1 MRIAFFSTLL
11 HHSWGGS
18 EELWSRTAAAL
29 LDRGHDVAFS
39 TSCYGRTAPQLERL
53 VAAGAKPNF
62 RRKFRMGRSLRR
74 ALERMRL
81 AQVRFGAWLLKTKPD
96 LVVLS
101 LSWHLDDPLIA
112 DTCHS
117 LGIPYVLVLQAAG
130 ASHWVNPKNLP
141 TLRSAYQHARQV
153 YFVSDENRETL
164 EANLGL
170 DLSRAEI
177 VDNPFAV
184 SAGAA
189 PAWPAAEPFWILAIV
204 GRIHFGSKS
213 QDLVLRALRAPK
225 WRDRPLK
232 VVCWGGDDGNLD
244 QLQHLIDAFGLQE
257 QVSYGGFA
265 TDIESLWADHHGL
278 LLPSRLEGN
287 ALALI
292 EAMLCGRV
300 PIVTNVGRATELID
314 DGQSGFI
321 APAATVELIDQVL
334 ERAWERRND
343 WREMGQRAAR
353 AIRQRHSLRPAEDF
367 ADRLLELAGE
377 RKVAR
382 AKAA

>member
-29 LDRGHDVAFS
+29 LERGHYVAFS
-39 TSCYGRTAPQLERL
+39 TSCYGRTAAPLKQL
-53 VAAGAKPNF
+53 VAAGAQPCF

-96 LVVLS
+96 LVVIS

-112 DTCHS
+112 DTCHR
-117 LGIPYVLVLQAAG
+117 LGIPYVLVLQAAS
-130 ASHWVNPKNLP
+130 ASHWVNPKNLRS
-141 TLRSAYQHARQV
+141 LRAAYQHARQV
-153 YFVSDENRETL
+153 YFVSDENLETL
-164 EANLGL
+164 EVNLGL
-170 DLSRAEI
+170 DLSHAEI
-177 VDNPFAV
+177 ADNPFAV
-184 SAGAA
+184 RPDAA
-189 PAWPAAEPFWILAIV
+189 PAWPAPEPFWKLAMV

-244 QLQHLIDAFGLQE
+244 QLGHLIEAFGLQK

-265 TDIESLWADHHGL
+265 TDIESLWANHHGL

-300 PIVTNVGRATELID
+300 PIVTNVGRAAELID

-334 ERAWERRND
+334 ERAWQRRND

-367 ADRLLELAGE
+367 ADRLLALAGE
-377 RKVAR
+377 RKVVR

>member
-29 LDRGHDVAFS
+29 LNRGHYVAFS
-39 TSCYGRTAPQLERL
+39 TSCYGRTAVQLQRL
-53 VAAGAKPNF
+53 VAAGAQPCF

-96 LVVLS
+96 LVVIS

-112 DTCHS
+112 DTCQK
-117 LGIPYVLVLQAAG
+117 LGVPYVLVLQAAS
-130 ASHWVNPKNLP
+130 AAHWVNPKNLP
-141 TLRSAYQHARQV
+141 KLRAAYEHARQV
-153 YFVSDENRETL
+153 YFVSPENRETM

-170 DLSRAEI
+170 DLSRTEI

-184 SAGAA
+184 PAGAT
-189 PAWPAAEPFWILAIV
+189 PAWPASEPFWKLAMV

-232 VVCWGGDDGNLD
+232 IVCWGGDDGNLD
-244 QLQHLIDAFGLQE
+244 QLTHLIDVFCLQD

-292 EAMLCGRV
+292 EAMMCGRV

-314 DGQSGFI
+314 DDESGFI

-334 ERAWERRND
+334 ERAWQRRND

-353 AIRQRHSLRPAEDF
+353 TIRQRHSIRPADDF
-367 ADRLLELAGE
+367 ADRLLALAGE
-377 RKVAR
+377 RKVLR

>member
-18 EELWSRTAAAL
+18 EELWSRAAAAL
-29 LDRGHDVAFS
+29 LARGHYVAFS
-39 TSCYGRTAPQLERL
+39 TSCYGRTAPPLEQL
-53 VAAGAKPNF
+53 VAAGAQPCF

-81 AQVRFGAWLLKTKPD
+81 AQVRFGAWLLKTKPN
-96 LVVLS
+96 LVVIS

-112 DTCHS
+112 DTCHR
-117 LGIPYVLVLQAAG
+117 LGIPYVLVLQAAS
-130 ASHWVNPKNLP
+130 AAHWVNPKNLP
-141 TLRSAYQHARQV
+141 NLRAAYQHARQV

-184 SAGAA
+184 RPEAA
-189 PAWPAAEPFWILAIV
+189 PAWPTPEPFWKLAMV

-232 VVCWGGDDGNLD
+232 IVCWGGDDGNLD
-244 QLQHLIDAFGLQE
+244 QLGHLIEAFGLQK

-265 TDIESLWADHHGL
+265 TDVESLWASHHGL

-292 EAMLCGRV
+292 EAMLCGRM
-300 PIVTNVGRATELID
+300 PIVTNVGRAAELVD
-314 DGQSGFI
+314 DGESGFI
-321 APAATVELIDQVL
+321 APAATVELVDQVL
-334 ERAWERRND
+334 ERAWQRRSD

-367 ADRLLELAGE
+367 ADRLLAMAGE
-377 RKVAR
+377 RKVVR

>member
-1 MRIAFFSTLL
+1 
-11 HHSWGGS
+11 
-18 EELWSRTAAAL
+18 
-29 LDRGHDVAFS
+29 
-39 TSCYGRTAPQLERL
+39 
-53 VAAGAKPNF
+53 
-62 RRKFRMGRSLRR
+62 
-74 ALERMRL
+74 
-81 AQVRFGAWLLKTKPD
+81 
-96 LVVLS
+96 
-101 LSWHLDDPLIA
+101 
-112 DTCHS
+112 
-117 LGIPYVLVLQAAG
+117 
-130 ASHWVNPKNLP
+130 VNPKNLP

-189 PAWPAAEPFWILAIV
+189 PAWPAAEPFWKLAIV

-232 VVCWGGDDGNLD
+232 FVCWGGDDGNLD

-377 RKVAR
+377 RKVVR

>member
-29 LDRGHDVAFS
+29 LDRGHYVAFS
-39 TSCYGRTAPQLERL
+39 TSCYGKTAAQLQQL
-53 VAAGAKPNF
+53 VAAGAQPCF

-81 AQVRFGAWLLKTKPD
+81 AQVRFGAWLLKAKPD
-96 LVVLS
+96 LVVIS

-112 DTCHS
+112 DTCQK
-117 LGIPYVLVLQAAG
+117 LGIPYVLVLQAAS
-130 ASHWVNPKNLP
+130 AAHWVNPKNLP
-141 TLRSAYQHARQV
+141 KLRAAYEHARQV
-153 YFVSDENRETL
+153 YFVSPENRETM

-184 SAGAA
+184 GASAA
-189 PAWPAAEPFWILAIV
+189 PSWPASEPFWKLAMV

-232 VVCWGGDDGNLD
+232 IVCWGGDDGNLD
-244 QLQHLIDAFGLQE
+244 QLGHLIEVFGLQH

-265 TDIESLWADHHGL
+265 TDIESLWANHHGL

-292 EAMLCGRV
+292 EAMMCGRV

-314 DGQSGFI
+314 DGESGFI

-334 ERAWERRND
+334 ERAWQRRND
-343 WREMGQRAAR
+343 WRDMGQRAAR
-353 AIRQRHSLRPAEDF
+353 AIRQRHSIRPAEDF
-367 ADRLLELAGE
+367 ADRLLALAGE